1 MTLKEKIRDSE
12 FWSYEIELRER
23 VTQNDVT
30 VRVTNSKI
38 LEKFFFRVTN
48 LTW

>member
-1 MTLKEKIRDSE
+1 MTLKEKIRDLE

-30 VRVTNSKI
+30 VRVTNSKMFREI
-38 LEKFFFRVTN
+38 L
-48 LTW
+48 LSSY

>member
-23 VTQNDVT
+23 VTQNDFT
-30 VRVTNSKI
+30 VRVTNSKMFREI
-38 LEKFFFRVTN
+38 L
-48 LTW
+48 LSSY

>member
-1 MTLKEKIRDSE
+1 MTLKEKIRGSE

-30 VRVTNSKI
+30 VRVTNSKMFREI
-38 LEKFFFRVTN
+38 L
-48 LTW
+48 LSGY